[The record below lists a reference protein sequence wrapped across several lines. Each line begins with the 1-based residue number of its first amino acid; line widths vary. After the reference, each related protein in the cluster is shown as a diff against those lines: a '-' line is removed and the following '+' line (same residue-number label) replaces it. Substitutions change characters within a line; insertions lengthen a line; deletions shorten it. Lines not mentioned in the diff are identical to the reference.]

1 MRMARHLDFGVVWI
15 NFHIPLVARCRRAV
29 SGTPGHGKDLSIYG
43 FEDYTR
49 IKHIMS
55 FIGFLMSAP
64 PRRMGSD
71 RSQ

>member
-15 NFHIPLVARCRRAV
+15 NFHIPLVAEMPQGGFRH
-29 SGTPGHGKDLSIYG
+29 SGAWQGPVHLRLRGLHLHQEHHE
-43 FEDYTR
+43 FHR
-49 IKHIMS
+49 
-55 FIGFLMSAP
+55 FLMSAP